1 MGVSKQKLVKTGMWQ
16 VLNTVVILISQIGAN
31 AILARY
37 VSRTEFGLMAITNAI
52 VNFATFFSE
61 AGMGDAL
68 LQRKVVEP
76 QHKNAAGHHAAT
88 QRPHQHR
95 SPAKSDTK
103 KITCNH
109 HTYPK
114 ENKS

>member
-76 QHKNAAGHHAAT
+76 QHKNAALFFSVLLSIVLYAIFYFIVSFIG
-88 QRPHQHR
+88 QQL
-95 SPAKSDTK
+95 
-103 KITCNH
+103 
-109 HTYPK
+109 
-114 ENKS
+114 